1 MFVEKAA
8 FRISNGYLYNYGQ
21 GIALLGNYVVI
32 SAPGKEEIYFYDIN
46 SYAKV
51 HTLKSSDLM
60 EAKTGLKS
68 VIGSKLVSFSKTVNN
83 VSKDYLLIV
92 SKLSS
97 KFVVDTFSLDASNAP
112 VRVVSTAGDW
122 STNRDGEEVFSPIQ
136 ADVIKADANYIFVA
150 SETGDGLAKVF
161 STSDW
166 LAEKFDAKLQQEFG
180 SGMRANDFTYD
191 NTHFYVASQTDEGGE
206 GKLYVS
212 RIDGVS
218 QTRKTIRPLSGL
230 RSTTQE
236 FGGSLE
242 ISGRRL
248 YVGAP
253 YYSEQGATLKGRL
266 LYVDLDLP

>member
-1 MFVEKAA
+1 
-8 FRISNGYLYNYGQ
+8 
-21 GIALLGNYVVI
+21 
-32 SAPGKEEIYFYDIN
+32 
-46 SYAKV
+46 
-51 HTLKSSDLM
+51 M